1 MLELDDS
8 SGLLPIYFCTAPPD
22 RYLVSS
28 TAASIT
34 VGVSCLVASMEAQ
47 WRSHLPRFWNAH
59 RASWSVSL
67 VFISRR
73 MMPVGALLWGRHPWA
88 WSQRP
93 ETVCGLRCF
102 AAVGRQLL
110 WTMVSTPSVSLILR
124 EKALTW
130 RMKYLAPAWVMR
142 ATTRAQRILVRPH
155 YATDYI
161 LKGFVSQLNLAM
173 KHGKGKNGTDSQSV
187 LQRQTRTSQS
197 CPRRRSRSGSIGRHL
212 CWRT

>member
-59 RASWSVSL
+59 RASWSISL
-67 VFISRR
+67 VFSRR
-73 MMPVGALLWGRHPWA
+73 MMPVGALLWGRHPGA
-88 WSQRP
+88 ASQRP
-93 ETVCGLRCF
+93 ETVCRLRCF

-110 WTMVSTPSVSLILR
+110 WTIVSTPSVSLMLR
-124 EKALTW
+124 EKTARNIVPRRGL
-130 RMKYLAPAWVMR
+130 YG
-142 ATTRAQRILVRPH
+142 QRRVPRGFLVRPH
-155 YATDYI
+155 SATDSI
-161 LKGFVSQLNLAM
+161 RKGFVSQLKLPM
-173 KHGKGKNGTDSQSV
+173 KHGQEWDLVRRIANPSLSP
-187 LQRQTRTSQS
+187 RPNS
-197 CPRRRSRSGSIGRHL
+197 CLTMCPSR
-212 CWRT
+212 